1 MRTCQ
6 TSADNHAELVQVG
19 VARSCGLPEW
29 KGLGGNQS
37 MKKVLSIYKE
47 IHVLNGKEREY
58 F

>member
-6 TSADNHAELVQVG
+6 TADSHTELVQVG
-19 VARSCGLPEW
+19 VVRSCGLPEW

-47 IHVLNGKEREY
+47 MHVLNGKEREC